1 MNRKQARWRRMYPRA
16 LPLSLAVSNF
26 YDEATGTVFERG
38 LFLHL
43 LLSHRGRHI
52 VAAASSPR
60 P

>member
-1 MNRKQARWRRMYPRA
+1 
-16 LPLSLAVSNF
+16 VSNF
-26 YDEATGTVFERG
+26 YDDATGTVFEHG